1 MREGRARVAA
11 NFPAVDFPAPAPP
24 HYSDQDASTRPWKKA
39 AIVTAVIAA
48 VELVVLVVVALAF
61 IAKPFAT
68 DASAGPRLGGQRT
81 AAGSASERS
90 ATPVL
95 VLNGNGV
102 PGAASKAAKTVKRL
116 DYPVVR
122 VTDASRKDFERTIV
136 MYREGSRPAAV
147 RLARDLDLPA
157 KRAAPLDG
165 MRAGGPHGRRARAR
179 HRQLTPI
186 PAAGSLAAHVTA
198 KAGPHTARHAPPR
211 RENPCK

>member
-1 MREGRARVAA
+1 M
-11 NFPAVDFPAPAPP
+11 DFPAPAPP

-61 IAKPFAT
+61 VAKPFAT
-68 DASAGPRLGGQRT
+68 DASQARGSEGNT

-102 PGAASKAAKTVKRL
+102 PGAASKAARTVKRL

-165 MRAGGPHGRRARAR
+165 LRAGDLMGAE
-179 HRQLTPI
+179 LVLVI
-186 PAAGSLAAHVTA
+186 GS
-198 KAGPHTARHAPPR
+198 
-211 RENPCK
+211 